1 MRSKIGLV
9 ILLGALVATPGL
21 TFAADQGHS
30 ADHIEQ
36 FMVETAD
43 TPASHATLAKH
54 YRAKAAEARA
64 EAAQHES
71 MARSYGMQKRGAMDK
86 MGSHCK
92 KIAANS
98 TSSAAEY
105 DALADLHEAE
115 SKKAK

>member
-30 ADHIEQ
+30 LEQ
-36 FMVETAD
+36 LVIETAD
-43 TPASHATLAKH
+43 SPADHASLAKH
-54 YRAKAAEARA
+54 YRAKASEARA

-71 MARSYGMQKRGAMDK
+71 MARSYAMQKHGAMDK

>member
-9 ILLGALVATPGL
+9 ILLGTLIASPGL
-21 TFAADQGHS
+21 SFAADHENS
-30 ADHIEQ
+30 PEHRSMEAADS
-36 FMVETAD
+36 
-43 TPASHATLAKH
+43 PAEHASLAKR

-64 EAAQHES
+64 EASQHES
-71 MARSYGMQKRGAMDK
+71 MARSYGLQKRGAMDK
-86 MGSHCK
+86 MAGHCK

-115 SKKAK
+115 AKNAK